1 MFVKINNSI
10 FSNSTAKSTVQ
21 LWGLY
26 DKISNCCLYNC
37 AKPEF
42 TKDAKSKNLVYDNP
56 IFNTKSYSLSVNS
69 SLTGKASDGKNIG
82 LKK

>member
-10 FSNSTAKSTVQ
+10 FSNSSAKSTVQ

-26 DKISNCCLYNC
+26 DKITNCCLYNC
-37 AKPEF
+37 AKPEL

-56 IFNTKSYSLSVNS
+56 GFDTKSYSLSENS
-69 SLTGKASDGKNIG
+69 TLKGKATDGKNIG

>member
-10 FSNSTAKSTVQ
+10 FSNSTAKSTLK

-37 AKPEF
+37 AKPEL

-56 IFNTKSYSLSVNS
+56 LFNAKSYSLSTNS
-69 SLTGKASDGKNIG
+69 KLNGKASDSKNIG